1 MATQMTPEEIQDIFD
16 EYNRAV
22 ANGATISRELNDRLR
37 DASVGVKNYSA
48 TLKASLGQ
56 LGQSSRQLASD
67 LASGAKGAS
76 VFNDSLDAA
85 AGAASSLA
93 AGFGPLG
100 IVIGLAVK
108 AFSFFVGQV
117 NKQSDA
123 LYNSFQDISRS
134 GAIGAQ
140 SMDQVFES
148 MIKMGYTLDELG
160 SMGAM
165 LQDTSRNFGL
175 FSSSV
180 LAGTKQMVEVADT
193 IQNSNLRRQ
202 LFNMGLS
209 VDGINKGIAGYITQ
223 QGRLGKLEQ
232 MTQSQISRGAVAYI
246 KEMEILTR
254 LTGQQREELEAQREA
269 AMNIDAFYA
278 AISDMPNDA
287 REQALATFNVL
298 SKQNPKLAEEY
309 AANFAGIITGQT
321 DLFLATGG
329 KSMQYASKE
338 FFLAGGQMKDAMA
351 GIQDGLRQNLDTIKG
366 VAQVGGEFGVTFK
379 DATQLINK
387 DFTKG
392 VQAATQSVT
401 DQEKGLNAATDSQSA
416 IRDSQI
422 KIAQSAQDLVNI
434 GVNPL
439 TKAMQKLT
447 EVIERLADLLPGAIK
462 SNAKPEAQSGTN
474 VSAANIDSTLKS
486 IASNNAAGT
495 GSSTPFAGSQ
505 KEFYDQMYGMLL
517 EHAKKAGVQNPDVIA
532 RLGTAQASLES
543 GYGKHL
549 AGGNNYF
556 GIKARPG
563 DKNAS
568 VVETQ
573 DWDPQLG
580 FFTHKQPFRR
590 YGSMSES
597 AADYVKFLQENKR
610 YKEVLAAKTIEEAI
624 LAQGKTGYAGDP
636 AGYVQKLQSINAKAL
651 AGPSGASGFRGTLSG
666 PMSGYN
672 PNLQMHGT
680 EEISIRPMGGSINNA
695 AGASEGTML
704 RLVEKVEDL
713 IQVTRSQL
721 TVNEKILKYA
731 Q

>member
-22 ANGATISRELNDRLR
+22 ANGASVSRELTERLR

-48 TLKASLGQ
+48 NLKASLGQ

-85 AGAASSLA
+85 AGAASSVA

-148 MIKMGYTLDELG
+148 MIKMGYTLDELS

-165 LQDTSRNFGL
+165 FQDTSRNFGL

-193 IQNSNLRRQ
+193 IQNSDLRRQ

-209 VDGINKGIAGYITQ
+209 VDGINRGIAGYINQ

-232 MTQSQISRGAVAYI
+232 MTQSQISQGAVAYI

-278 AISDMPNDA
+278 AVSDMPEDA
-287 REQALATFNVL
+287 QKQVMATFNAL

-309 AANFAGIITGQT
+309 AANFAGILTGQT

-329 KSMQYASKE
+329 AYMQFNKE
-338 FFLAGGQMKDAMA
+338 FYLAGGQMKDAMA
-351 GIQDGLRQNLDTIKG
+351 GIQEGLRQNLDTIKG

-379 DATQLINK
+379 DANQLINK

-392 VQAATQSVT
+392 IQEATQSVI
-401 DQEKGLNAATDSQSA
+401 DQEKGLNAATNSQSA

-422 KIAQSAQDLVNI
+422 KTAQAAQDLVNL

-462 SNAKPEAQSGTN
+462 SNAKPEAQSSTN

-532 RLGTAQASLES
+532 RLGTAQSALES

-556 GIKARPG
+556 GIKAKPG

-573 DWDPQLG
+573 DWDQQLG

-590 YGSMSES
+590 YGNMSES
-597 AADYVKFLQENKR
+597 AADYIKFLQENKR

-636 AGYVQKLQSINAKAL
+636 AGYVQKLQSINARAL
-651 AGPSGASGFRGTLSG
+651 AGPSGASGFRGILSG

-695 AGASEGTML
+695 AGASESTML
-704 RLVEKVEDL
+704 RLIDKVEDL
-713 IQVTRSQL
+713 IQVSRSQL
-721 TVNEKILKYA
+721 TVNEKLLKYA